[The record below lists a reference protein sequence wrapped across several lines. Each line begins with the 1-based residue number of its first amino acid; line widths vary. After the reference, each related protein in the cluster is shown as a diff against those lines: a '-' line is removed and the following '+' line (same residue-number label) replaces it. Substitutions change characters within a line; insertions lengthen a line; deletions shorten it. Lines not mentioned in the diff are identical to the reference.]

1 MHIHKITAI
10 KVAIER
16 RVCMTKQRSETKLVI
31 ITGMSGA
38 GKTVAIQSFEDLG
51 YYCVDN
57 LPPTLLPKFLELM
70 KDSTNTIQKVA
81 LVIDLRAREFFDTL
95 FDSLDALSDEES
107 FDEHILFL
115 DAEDEQLVSR
125 YKETRRSHPLAV
137 GDLPLKG
144 IQQERLLLDELKG
157 RAQHI
162 IDTTN
167 LKPKEL
173 REKILKT
180 YSEEEQEVFSVHM
193 LSFGFKYGLPIDA
206 DLVFDVRFLPN
217 PHYVPNLQPLTGLN
231 ADVSSYV
238 FKWSDTQKFQE
249 KVLDL
254 LEFMLPLYKKE
265 GKSQLVIAIGCT
277 GGQHR
282 SVALSEYFAKVLS
295 QDYITH
301 ITHRDIDKRKGK

>member
-1 MHIHKITAI
+1 
-10 KVAIER
+10 
-16 RVCMTKQRSETKLVI
+16 MTEKEQEQETKLVV

-70 KDSTNTIQKVA
+70 KDSANNIYKVP
-81 LVIDLRAREFFDTL
+81 LIIDLRGREFFDSL
-95 FDSLDALSDEES
+95 FESLDVLSDEEWIK
-107 FDEHILFL
+107 EHILFL
-115 DAEDEQLVSR
+115 DAKDEQLVSK

-144 IQQERLLLDELKG
+144 IHQERKILDELRG
-157 RAQHI
+157 RAQRI

-173 REKILKT
+173 REKILKAYT
-180 YSEEEQEVFSVHM
+180 EERQEIFSVNM
-193 LSFGFKYGLPIDA
+193 LSFGFKYGIPIDA

-217 PHYVPNLQPLTGLN
+217 PHYVALLQPLTDLN
-231 ADVSSYV
+231 TDVATYV
-238 FKWSDTQKFQE
+238 FKWSDTQKINE

-254 LEFMLPLYKKE
+254 IRFMLPQYKKE
-265 GKSQLVIAIGCT
+265 GKSQLVVAIGCT
-277 GGQHR
+277 GDQHR
-282 SVALSEYFAKVLS
+282 SVALAEHFAKQIS
-295 QDYITH
+295 SDYITH
-301 ITHRDIDKRKGK
+301 SRHSDIDKRKSHI

>member
-1 MHIHKITAI
+1 MLKMRLLI
-10 KVAIER
+10 IEGG
-16 RVCMTKQRSETKLVI
+16 VYMGNQKETKLVI

-70 KDSTNTIQKVA
+70 KDSTNTVQKVA
-81 LVIDLRAREFFDTL
+81 LVMDLRAREFFDTL
-95 FDSLDALSDEES
+95 IESLDLLSDEDS

-137 GDLPLKG
+137 GGLPLKG
-144 IQQERLLLDELKG
+144 IRQERMLLDELKG

-173 REKILKT
+173 RKKILKA
-180 YSEEEQEVFSVHM
+180 YSEEEQEVFSVH
-193 LSFGFKYGLPIDA
+193 LVSFG
-206 DLVFDVRFLPN
+206 
-217 PHYVPNLQPLTGLN
+217 LN
-231 ADVSSYV
+231 MAY
-238 FKWSDTQKFQE
+238 
-249 KVLDL
+249 
-254 LEFMLPLYKKE
+254 
-265 GKSQLVIAIGCT
+265 QLMQI
-277 GGQHR
+277 
-282 SVALSEYFAKVLS
+282 
-295 QDYITH
+295 
-301 ITHRDIDKRKGK
+301 